1 MKKISEIIVPSKS
14 GVQLISGGTASSNLL
29 NVENKK
35 RYAIL
40 NQIDSHLKDLNDV
53 KLVVDIAAG
62 AEDNALVF
70 AMACDRIVIVIV
82 GEPTSFVDSYAL
94 LKAIFSKSSFK
105 NYCIV
110 VNQVQDDDQGKD
122 LFLKF
127 QKITSKFL
135 DVNLHYVGS
144 IKSSPKIRKS
154 IINRIPLVSEEP
166 KSELSQ
172 SFLRVAKNIYE
183 TPTNEW
189 GGLTFLSKVKKEL
202 NVSMTNYYSEKS
214 KISINELIEKNLDL
228 VKKIAWQIF
237 GRVQKVVEVEDL
249 IQQGMEGLVSA
260 AQKYSPKE
268 GVNFQQYAQ
277 LRIRG
282 SIIDFLRKNSNLCRT
297 TIKKKQEF
305 EKCKRD
311 LQKQLGREPSKYEL
325 IEKLG
330 IKDEEYNY
338 WEKAFEA
345 NTLQS
350 LDQAYDEYSILYASS
365 SNDPEI
371 SLQDKQ
377 LKDQIKEALSVL
389 NQREAMVAQL
399 YYVEELNIY
408 EISEIM
414 EISTGRISQIKKV
427 IIEKLR
433 NEIG

>member
-1 MKKISEIIVPSKS
+1 
-14 GVQLISGGTASSNLL
+14 
-29 NVENKK
+29 
-35 RYAIL
+35 
-40 NQIDSHLKDLNDV
+40 
-53 KLVVDIAAG
+53 
-62 AEDNALVF
+62 
-70 AMACDRIVIVIV
+70 MA
-82 GEPTSFVDSYAL
+82 
-94 LKAIFSKSSFK
+94 
-105 NYCIV
+105 
-110 VNQVQDDDQGKD
+110 
-122 LFLKF
+122 
-127 QKITSKFL
+127 
-135 DVNLHYVGS
+135 
-144 IKSSPKIRKS
+144 
-154 IINRIPLVSEEP
+154 
-166 KSELSQ
+166 
-172 SFLRVAKNIYE
+172 
-183 TPTNEW
+183 
-189 GGLTFLSKVKKEL
+189 
-202 NVSMTNYYSEKS
+202 NYYSEKS
-214 KISINELIEKNLDL
+214 KISINQLIESNLDL

-237 GRVQKVVEVEDL
+237 GRVQKVVEIEDL

-305 EKCKRD
+305 EKCRVE
-311 LQKQLGREPSKYEL
+311 LQKELGREPGKYEL

-330 IKDEEYNY
+330 ITDDEFNY

-350 LDQAYDEYSILYASS
+350 LDQAYDEYSVLYASS
-365 SNDPEI
+365 SNDPEV

-377 LKDQIKEALSVL
+377 LKAQIKKALTVL

-408 EISEIM
+408 EISEIL

-433 NEIG
+433 NEIS

>member
-1 MKKISEIIVPSKS
+1 
-14 GVQLISGGTASSNLL
+14 
-29 NVENKK
+29 
-35 RYAIL
+35 
-40 NQIDSHLKDLNDV
+40 
-53 KLVVDIAAG
+53 
-62 AEDNALVF
+62 
-70 AMACDRIVIVIV
+70 MA
-82 GEPTSFVDSYAL
+82 
-94 LKAIFSKSSFK
+94 
-105 NYCIV
+105 
-110 VNQVQDDDQGKD
+110 
-122 LFLKF
+122 
-127 QKITSKFL
+127 
-135 DVNLHYVGS
+135 
-144 IKSSPKIRKS
+144 
-154 IINRIPLVSEEP
+154 
-166 KSELSQ
+166 
-172 SFLRVAKNIYE
+172 
-183 TPTNEW
+183 
-189 GGLTFLSKVKKEL
+189 
-202 NVSMTNYYSEKS
+202 NYYIDKS
-214 KISINELIEKNLDL
+214 KISINQLIENNLEL

-305 EKCKRD
+305 EKCKVE
-311 LQKQLGREPSKYEL
+311 LQKELGRDPSKYEI

-330 IKDEEYNY
+330 ISDDDFNY

-350 LDQAYDEYSILYASS
+350 LDQAYDEYSIVYASS
-365 SNDPEI
+365 SSNPEV

-377 LKDQIKEALSVL
+377 LKNQIKQALSVL

-408 EISEIM
+408 EISEIL

-433 NEIG
+433 NEIS